1 MKDLIGDL
9 TREARFARTEPYQR
23 VAYVCGGLLLLSA
36 IFHGVVFFV
45 DGGPWEGPISWR
57 KPILFGFS
65 FGITLV
71 TLAWV
76 VTFLNLRKLTGWI
89 ALGVLSLAGLGEVG
103 LITMQK
109 WRGVESHFNESTKF
123 DSAVFGMMGF
133 LVSLMGLVIAFVA
146 VRAFIKLDATP
157 SLAWAIRLGLLLLLV
172 SQGVGVSMIIQGGNT
187 FGAAGPIKVPH
198 AVTLHAAQVL
208 PALALLLRLSEMP
221 EERRV
226 RIVIIA
232 AIGYSGLIAATFMQT
247 YSGRGT
253 LDIGLASSVVA
264 LTGLTLLTTSGL
276 FALQGIRARLAG
288 PSF

>member
-9 TREARFARTEPYQR
+9 AREARFSRTEPYQR
-23 VAYVCGGLLLLSA
+23 VAYVCGGLLFLSA
-36 IFHGVVFFV
+36 LFHVFVFFV

-76 VTFLNLRKLTGWI
+76 ATFLNLKNMTGWI

-109 WRGVESHFNESTKF
+109 WRGVESHFNETTKF
-123 DSAVFGMMGF
+123 DSSVFGMMGF
-133 LVSLMGLVIAFVA
+133 LVSLIALVIVFVTI
-146 VRAFIKLDATP
+146 RAFIKIDAPP
-157 SLAWAIRLGLLLLLV
+157 SLVWAIRLGLLLLLV

-187 FGAAGPIKVPH
+187 FGTAGSIKVPH
-198 AVTLHAAQVL
+198 AVTLHAAQIL
-208 PALALLLRLSEMP
+208 PALALLLRLSDMP
-221 EERRV
+221 EERRF
-226 RIVIIA
+226 RIVIVA
-232 AIGYSGLIAATFMQT
+232 AIGYAGLIAATFMQT

-253 LDIGLASSVVA
+253 LDIGLVSSVVA
-264 LTGLTLLTTSGL
+264 LTGLVLLTASAL
-276 FALQGIRARLAG
+276 FALQGVRNRLAA
-288 PSF
+288 PL